1 MISGADASG
10 SLPVGSGSDAAAP
23 VGSTG
28 TACRRLGLVVNPVAG
43 IGGAVGLKGS
53 DGVET
58 VRQALALGA
67 VPRAGARAAATL
79 VRLAECW
86 PADQRPPELLTAP
99 GRMGEDC
106 ARDAGFEPVVVG
118 RLAGSETSA
127 DDTRRLVAEV
137 AAAGVDLLMFVGGDG
152 TARDVV
158 ASLPASTPAIGIP
171 AGVKIQSAVYAT
183 SPVSAGELVAGFLRA
198 RTEHR
203 RTAPR
208 EVLDLDEDAYRHGR
222 VAPRL
227 YGELLTPVENRRLQ
241 ARKEP
246 SPASEAGAA
255 AEIANEVARAL
266 VPGYRYVLGPG
277 STIRTLAT
285 RLGVP
290 KTLVGVDVVEIDDD
304 GTVRV
309 VALDVGA
316 RDLSSL
322 VSETPAVLVV
332 TPIGGQ
338 GFILGRGNQQIDPG
352 VVRTVLERLGRAAF
366 VVVATPAKLASLR
379 GRPLL
384 VDSGDVELDAALAGH
399 VLVVTGQSERTVYP
413 VIAA

>member
-10 SLPVGSGSDAAAP
+10 SLPVGSGSDAAAS
-23 VGSTG
+23 VGTTA

-58 VRQALALGA
+58 VRRALALGA
-67 VPRAGARAAATL
+67 VPRARTRAAATL
-79 VRLAECW
+79 ARLAECW
-86 PADQRPPELLTAP
+86 PADQRPPVLLTAP
-99 GRMGEDC
+99 GPMGEDS

-118 RLAGSETSA
+118 RLPESETSA

-137 AAAGVDLLMFVGGDG
+137 AAAGVDLLLFAGGDG

-158 ASLPASTPAIGIP
+158 ASLPAATPALGIP

-183 SPVSAGELVAGFLRA
+183 SPVTAGELVASFLRA
-198 RTEHR
+198 HTGRR

-208 EVLDLDEDAYRHGR
+208 EVLDLDEDAYRRGR
-222 VAPRL
+222 VAPCL

-241 ARKEP
+241 TRKEP

-277 STIRTLAT
+277 STIRMLAT

-309 VALDVGA
+309 VASDVGA

-322 VSETPAVLVV
+322 VAETPAVLVV

-352 VVRTVLERLGRAAF
+352 VVRTVLERLGRAAL
-366 VVVATPAKLASLR
+366 VVAATPAKLASLR

-399 VLVVTGQSERTVYP
+399 VLVVTGQRERTVYP